1 MVAPPSRKPFA
12 THPEMVWVER
22 GRFTGWACSQ
32 CAWEFTPSVIPA
44 GNTLA
49 EIKQR
54 YERERDKEFA
64 SHVCAK
70 YPIKR

>member
-1 MVAPPSRKPFA
+1 MVAVPSREPFA
-12 THPEMVWVER
+12 THPEMVWVQR
-22 GRFTGWACSQ
+22 ARFTGWACSQ
-32 CAWEFTPSVIPA
+32 CAWEFNPSEIPT

-49 EIKQR
+49 EIKEL

-70 YPIKR
+70 YPIQP